1 MPIYLQHFSGGLRE
15 DGGVGDLC
23 GQVLQDCL
31 QPLQIHQHSCLHILH
46 EQEERRE
53 EKREGEREKK
63 EGRSGSRF
71 ERDTELLYT
80 LKRDDCGCYTAFG

>member
-1 MPIYLQHFSGGLRE
+1 MAPKGVTRCVVDYAYLQHFSGGLRE

-31 QPLQIHQHSCLHILH
+31 QPLQIHQHSRLHILH

-53 EKREGEREKK
+53 EKREGEEGEKK
-63 EGRSGSRF
+63 E
-71 ERDTELLYT
+71 EWV
-80 LKRDDCGCYTAFG
+80 KV